1 MIGFFEVISTSA
13 PHIYHSALPQSP
25 QTSTI
30 RKLYEPYAHPLARVV
45 QGIPISW
52 EPAVA
57 TVDHRRDI
65 SALTWSPCSR
75 YITVSHDDPPTIK
88 ILDAATL
95 EQLHT
100 FKPRSAG
107 RWLSISSESR
117 LLTQFSRDHEVT
129 TWDLQTGGR
138 ISTIPPTSHMG
149 PNYFSSTYSI
159 DGKMVAVAY
168 LDPHNG
174 SASTGISTYNL
185 LSGTHMYSHHILEEE
200 RVVASIWTHGECL
213 RFVTLK
219 PSTIT
224 VWQVGFASIDTLAKV
239 ESFPTPANISYLVN
253 ALFLPTRSLFAF
265 AGLGIWDVQDS
276 KFLLKIQSREFFPI
290 ISISFD
296 GRFFVYQDDHAGI
309 DIWEESPAGYV
320 HRRKLVPDR
329 VYSSVPLSP
338 NGKSII
344 TTESRETRL
353 WRTTDPIA
361 FLSSFPTGLIGSWDF
376 HLDFSPDGSLAVTA
390 WRDDTMVTV
399 VDLKSGNPR
408 LIVDTGMPIYGLW
421 VTGNTITVFDGRRIV
436 AWKLPGGD
444 HVLDAKATID
454 DSVRTI
460 TLDWHPIPNSRWRKT
475 KAISCHLNCIVTFSW
490 VGIEEPYYR
499 LDIHDMST
507 GNHLVG
513 VITQDM
519 HTMWITPDGCGVRF
533 LSPEGHAR
541 GWEIVGGEGSSVIGL
556 EPLPDNT
563 CSSGGN
569 PLESP
574 HGCCVTDDGW
584 IFNSR
589 KERLM
594 WLPHRWRGYTEGR
607 KWDGRFLGLLYN
619 QLPEPIII
627 EFDE

>member
-1 MIGFFEVISTSA
+1 MIGFFEVISISA

-25 QTSTI
+25 QTSAV
-30 RKLYEPYAHPLARVV
+30 RKLYEPYARPLARVV
-45 QGIPISW
+45 WGIPISW

-57 TVDHRRDI
+57 TVRHRGGI
-65 SALTWSPCSR
+65 SVSTWSPCSR
-75 YITVSHDDPPTIK
+75 YIAVSYDDPPTIN

-100 FKPRSAG
+100 FEPWKPFG
-107 RWLSISSESR
+107 WLSFSSDSR
-117 LLTQFSRDHEVT
+117 LLTQFSGDHEEVT

-138 ISTIPPTSHMG
+138 ISTIPPALYMCSEC
-149 PNYFSSTYSI
+149 FSSTYSI

-168 LDPHNG
+168 REQFNET
-174 SASTGISTYNL
+174 TGISTYNL
-185 LSGTHMYSHHILEEE
+185 LSGTRMYSHHVSEAE

-219 PSTIT
+219 PGTIT

-239 ESFPTPANISYLVN
+239 ESFPTPTDIDYLGGM
-253 ALFLPTRSLFAF
+253 LFLPTRFLFAF
-265 AGLGIWDVQDS
+265 AGLGIWDVRDS
-276 KFLLKIQSREFFPI
+276 KFLLKIQNRDPFSTM
-290 ISISFD
+290 SISSD
-296 GRFFVYQDDHAGI
+296 GRFFAYQARDTGI

-320 HRRKLVPDR
+320 HRRKLESGFSL
-329 VYSSVPLSP
+329 YSSALLSP

-344 TTESRETRL
+344 TSQSCETKL
-353 WRTTDPIA
+353 WRTTDSIA
-361 FLSSFPTGLIGSWDF
+361 FPSSVPTEPIPSQDFLLDSSPGGSF
-376 HLDFSPDGSLAVTA
+376 AVTA
-390 WRDDTMVTV
+390 RRKDSMVTV

-408 LIVDTGMPIYGLW
+408 LIIDTGMEIYGLW

-444 HVLDAKATID
+444 HVLDTKVTID

-460 TLDWHPIPNSRWRKT
+460 TLDPPIPNSRWRKT
-475 KAISCHLNCIVTFSW
+475 TAISRHLNCVVTFSW
-490 VGIEEPYYR
+490 GIEEPGYH

-513 VITQDM
+513 VITQKV
-519 HTMWITPDGCGVRF
+519 HTLWITPDGCGVRF
-533 LSPEGHAR
+533 LAPEGHVG
-541 GWEIVGGEGSSVIGL
+541 GWEIVGGEGSGVVGL
-556 EPLPDNT
+556 EPLLDNM

-574 HGCCVTDDGW
+574 HGHRVADDGW

-594 WLPHRWRGYTEGR
+594 WLPHRWRGYKEGR
-607 KWDGRFLGLLYN
+607 KWDGRFLGLLHG